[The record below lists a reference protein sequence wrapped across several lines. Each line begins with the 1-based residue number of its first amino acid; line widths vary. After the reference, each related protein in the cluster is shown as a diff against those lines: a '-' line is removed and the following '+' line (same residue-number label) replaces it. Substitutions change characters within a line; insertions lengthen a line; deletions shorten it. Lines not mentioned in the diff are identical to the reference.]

1 MKLSSSITQGFTS
14 QMMKMIFLEIKARKI
29 QAGRNWDI
37 KLKKCNLTFDFQNI
51 IKIFI
56 FI

>member
-37 KLKKCNLTFDFQNI
+37 KLKKCN
-51 IKIFI
+51 
-56 FI
+56 